1 MTDGLEWVEEPVA
14 TSIKPDLAH
23 LIKFVDLL
31 KLGTLK
37 EEERFDGE
45 QSGETVYL
53 CYSSG
58 KQPNT
63 TNSRT
68 DVNLSF
74 RYNWKA

>member
-1 MTDGLEWVEEPVA
+1 MTDGLEWAGGPA
-14 TSIKPDLAH
+14 ASTKPNLAH
-23 LIKFVDLL
+23 LIKLADLL

-58 KQPNT
+58 AQLNHKLLQN
-63 TNSRT
+63 
-68 DVNLSF
+68 
-74 RYNWKA
+74 RY